1 MSGEDQVLTHKR
13 CAGDAAAYALGALEP
28 AEADAFERHLQ
39 RCVVCAEELGGFRQV
54 ADTLATSPPQYAV
67 PSGLRSRVIGSAS
80 SDGRRSGA
88 SRRRRLRGPR
98 VIASHGPRLA
108 TELAAAIAVALVAAV
123 VVITTGVLGGSGG
136 ARVVSAS
143 VVDSPGSAQV
153 RLVDK
158 RAELIVRDFP
168 PPPAGLIYEVWLE
181 RRGRAPAPTRVLF
194 SVTAHGAG
202 DIGVPAPLNGVNEIM
217 VSPEP
222 DGGSDVPTHP
232 AVIVARLS

>member
-1 MSGEDQVLTHKR
+1 MSGEDQVLTHER

-28 AEADAFERHLQ
+28 AEAEAFERHLQ
-39 RCVVCAEELGGFRQV
+39 RCVVCAEELAGFRQV

-67 PSGLRSRVIGSAS
+67 PPGLRSRVIGSAS
-80 SDGRRSGA
+80 SEGRRSGA

-98 VIASHGPRLA
+98 LIASHGPRLA
-108 TELAAAIAVALVAAV
+108 TALAIAVALVAAV
-123 VVITTGVLGGSGG
+123 VVITTGVLGGSSG
-136 ARVVSAS
+136 ARVLSAS

-153 RLVDK
+153 RLVDD
-158 RAELIVRDFP
+158 RAELIVRDLP

-202 DIGVPAPLNGVNEIM
+202 DIGVPAPLNGVTEIM

-222 DGGSDVPTHP
+222 DGGSDVPTHA

>member
-1 MSGEDQVLTHKR
+1 MSGEDQVLMHER

-28 AEADAFERHLQ
+28 VEVEAFERHLQ
-39 RCVVCAEELGGFRQV
+39 RCVVCAEELGRFRQV

-67 PSGLRSRVIGSAS
+67 PAGLRSRVIGSAS
-80 SDGRRSGA
+80 SERRRSGA

-98 VIASHGPRLA
+98 LIASHGPRLA
-108 TELAAAIAVALVAAV
+108 TALAVALVAAV
-123 VVITTGVLGGSGG
+123 VVITTGDLGGSSG
-136 ARVVSAS
+136 ARVLSAS

-153 RLVDK
+153 RLVDG

-168 PPPAGLIYEVWLE
+168 APRAGLIYEVWLE

-222 DGGSDVPTHP
+222 DGGSDVPTHA